1 MRSYLILLMCFV
13 FLVQYFLNLLW
24 LHYIVVL
31 LALLAFIASAK
42 NASGFPRVIGLIMM
56 TTGVMLEFN
65 KGSAIE
71 GVSQGI
77 VLILPLLCLI
87 TLAPLLSLPLKLG
100 GYFDA
105 VEALLRNLLHRPRR
119 LFAGITSSLFILSPI
134 LSLGSVRIISDFLSE
149 LKLPSYMS
157 AKSYL
162 IGFST
167 AIMWSPYFASVSLVL
182 YYLNMPVGNYIVYGI
197 GLSFLSLLIGNFLF
211 AMWERKNPLNQQS
224 HRKTPMEIGYRNQ
237 LIRLAL
243 FILLLL
249 SISLTIEYVTQ
260 WSMIVI
266 VCLLSVTVPVL
277 WGALTNNW
285 KKLIQEVKAYC
296 DKSIPMM
303 SNEIM
308 LFTSAGLFA
317 HAVQGTSFAFL
328 VSNFLTS
335 TANISFLL
343 FALAVM
349 FIVLILT
356 YIGLHQIAVIAALAM
371 QLDAQELGISTLSL
385 AMLLL
390 LAWSIS
396 TALSP
401 FSGLNLMVSRIV
413 GVSGVQVGLRAN
425 GLHLSILAIIGIG
438 LIMIIR

>member
-1 MRSYLILLMCFV
+1 
-13 FLVQYFLNLLW
+13 
-24 LHYIVVL
+24 
-31 LALLAFIASAK
+31 
-42 NASGFPRVIGLIMM
+42 
-56 TTGVMLEFN
+56 MLEFN